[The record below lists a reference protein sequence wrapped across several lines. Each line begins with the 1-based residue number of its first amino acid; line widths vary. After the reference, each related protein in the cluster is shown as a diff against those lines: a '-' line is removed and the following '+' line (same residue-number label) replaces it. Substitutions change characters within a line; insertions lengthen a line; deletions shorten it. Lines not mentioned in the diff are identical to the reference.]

1 MKKIN
6 IVKDNKEFNRIID
19 TGKKLVGNYFIIYY
33 KDNNLKYSRYGISVG
48 TKLGNAVTRNK
59 YKRKI
64 RMIITEN
71 NLYNYSKDIIILMR
85 KQGLNKS
92 YQELNNNLLK
102 LIQSIKE
109 N

>member
-1 MKKIN
+1 MKKSN

>member
-1 MKKIN
+1 MKKSN
-6 IVKDNKEFNRIID
+6 IVKDNKKFNRIID

-71 NLYNYSKDIIILMR
+71 NLYNYNKDIIILMR

>member
-1 MKKIN
+1 MKKSN
-6 IVKDNKEFNRIID
+6 IVKDNKEFNKIID
-19 TGKKLVGNYFIIYY
+19 TGKKLVGNFFIIYY
-33 KDNNLKYSRYGISVG
+33 KDNDLKYSRYGISVG

-71 NLYNYSKDIIILMR
+71 NLYNYNKDIIILMR